1 MTGRYAAPLQ
11 ALDSLRV
18 ATRRNEL
25 VVTARK
31 LVVADDPYL
40 PGHFPGQPIYP
51 GVFIVETVRQAVAAA
66 VGERAGVVPELSAI
80 VSVRFLVPL
89 APGDELCVEVVVRP
103 GEPGGAVR
111 AQARCRL
118 GDGTEAARL
127 TLELRYRGSTDA

>member
-1 MTGRYAAPLQ
+1 MTAGYAAPLS
-11 ALDSLRV
+11 AVDRLWV

-80 VSVRFLVPL
+80 GSVRFLVPL
-89 APGDELCVEVVVRP
+89 TPGDELCVEVVVRP
-103 GEPGGAVR
+103 GEPGGAVG

>member
-1 MTGRYAAPLQ
+1 MTGRYAAPLR
-11 ALDSLRV
+11 ALDSMRV

-80 VSVRFLVPL
+80 GSVRFLVPL
-89 APGDELCVEVVVRP
+89 TPGDELCVEVVVRP
-103 GEPGGAVR
+103 GEPGGAVGAR
-111 AQARCRL
+111 ARCRL